1 MALGRAL
8 GTCSHGKIF
17 FVKLEKV
24 FCGFFFFFI
33 LNKVIFFLCTLFYIC
48 NLLFFS

>member
-24 FCGFFFFFI
+24 FCGFFFFFHS
-33 LNKVIFFLCTLFYIC
+33 KQGD
-48 NLLFFS
+48 FFSLYLILYL